1 MVSLECRTLRRLTST
16 IWQLTDTLR
25 TSGHYRHVFSFSR
38 SSFRLILSSLR
49 KKISVIVGN
58 EISSANEQQGLGYA
72 VLILVIIISPCIIF
86 LVRNAT
92 LTIQIFSLSLA
103 KKAQE
108 LKVEKKKA
116 DKLLFQMLPPTVAI
130 SLQQRKHVTAETF
143 ESVTVYF
150 SDIADF
156 LTLGSYSLHVNV
168 CCRRHILTAKTI
180 LRVRE

>member
-1 MVSLECRTLRRLTST
+1 M
-16 IWQLTDTLR
+16 
-25 TSGHYRHVFSFSR
+25 
-38 SSFRLILSSLR
+38 
-49 KKISVIVGN
+49 
-58 EISSANEQQGLGYA
+58 
-72 VLILVIIISPCIIF
+72 F

-92 LTIQIFSLSLA
+92 VTIQVFALNLA
-103 KKAQE
+103 KKAHE

-156 LTLGSYSLHVNV
+156 LSLGPVSHHHSLLYLD
-168 CCRRHILTAKTI
+168 CRRCCIFLI
-180 LRVRE
+180 SQQIFS

>member
-1 MVSLECRTLRRLTST
+1 MSENSSSPTN
-16 IWQLTDTLR
+16 
-25 TSGHYRHVFSFSR
+25 R
-38 SSFRLILSSLR
+38 SILSNVR
-49 KKISVIVGN
+49 KKISGIVGSEVN
-58 EISSANEQQGLGYA
+58 SANEQQGLGYA
-72 VLILVIIISPCIIF
+72 LLILVIIISPCIIF

-92 LTIQIFSLSLA
+92 LTIQIFSLNLA
-103 KKAQE
+103 KKAHE

-156 LTLGSYSLHVNV
+156 LSLGLISLPSLV
-168 CCRRHILTAKTI
+168 
-180 LRVRE
+180 

>member
-1 MVSLECRTLRRLTST
+1 MLRS
-16 IWQLTDTLR
+16 
-25 TSGHYRHVFSFSR
+25 
-38 SSFRLILSSLR
+38 ILSSLR
-49 KKISVIVGN
+49 RKISGIVGN

-72 VLILVIIISPCIIF
+72 VLILVILISPCIIF

-92 LTIQIFSLSLA
+92 LTIQIFSLNLA
-103 KKAQE
+103 KKAHE

-156 LTLGSYSLHVNV
+156 LSLGLSGQSVFSAL
-168 CCRRHILTAKTI
+168 ILTVVVVVFLNLSPLNTNNKKNGY
-180 LRVRE
+180 

>member
-1 MVSLECRTLRRLTST
+1 M
-16 IWQLTDTLR
+16 
-25 TSGHYRHVFSFSR
+25 
-38 SSFRLILSSLR
+38 ILSSLR

-156 LTLGSYSLHVNV
+156 LTLGGHSLHVNV
-168 CCRRHILTAKTI
+168 CCRRRILTAKAI

>member
-1 MVSLECRTLRRLTST
+1 MS
-16 IWQLTDTLR
+16 QQ
-25 TSGHYRHVFSFSR
+25 R
-38 SSFRLILSSLR
+38 SILSNVR
-49 KKISVIVGN
+49 KKISGIVGS
-58 EISSANEQQGLGYA
+58 EINSANEQQGLGYA

-92 LTIQIFSLSLA
+92 LTIQIFSLNLA
-103 KKAQE
+103 KKAHE

-130 SLQQRKHVTAETF
+130 SLQQRKHVKAETF

-156 LTLGSYSLHVNV
+156 LSLGLVSHHSLHLN
-168 CCRRHILTAKTI
+168 CRRCSFFSDF
-180 LRVRE
+180 